1 MVLIWSDICSQAEKE
16 AERAT
21 KWAGMAQHAQLHGED
36 LHTFSVDSKV
46 FFMKMQYKVSI
57 DS

>member
-1 MVLIWSDICSQAEKE
+1 MHSQAEKE

-36 LHTFSVDSKV
+36 LQTFSVDSKV

>member
-1 MVLIWSDICSQAEKE
+1 MHSQAEKE

-46 FFMKMQYKVSI
+46 FFMRMQYKVSI
-57 DS
+57 DSKTI

>member
-1 MVLIWSDICSQAEKE
+1 MHISQAEKE

-36 LHTFSVDSKV
+36 LHTFIVNSKV
-46 FFMKMQYKVSI
+46 Y
-57 DS
+57 